1 MHRKLPTSHP
11 KNDYPPNTSSAK
23 VENPCEKHF
32 ISFLSLNFPT
42 LPPVYPLADDLPFL
56 SEKSNFKRFS
66 QAHSSTFANLLYL
79 CFPPCFY
86 ELSSLVLDKA
96 DAFTHRLDSSPA
108 PLLKDKVPVISHFLS
123 WIAAFP
129 PCSRSFSS
137 AKQHAE
143 NISYLKNKNRSLPP
157 PSLLI
162 SHSLLGAA
170 WSLIFSLSFSLEPVQ
185 NRHSFPPLQRSSSY
199 KGLQTWVHCLI
210 QWSFVFNF

>member
-1 MHRKLPTSHP
+1 MILPQRTLAISGDSFGCYDLEEGVLTGILGVEIRDAAKHPLMHRKLPTSHP

-123 WIAAFP
+123 
-129 PCSRSFSS
+129 
-137 AKQHAE
+137 
-143 NISYLKNKNRSLPP
+143 
-157 PSLLI
+157 
-162 SHSLLGAA
+162 
-170 WSLIFSLSFSLEPVQ
+170 
-185 NRHSFPPLQRSSSY
+185 
-199 KGLQTWVHCLI
+199 
-210 QWSFVFNF
+210 